1 MKLYTPEQVEL
12 MEVKSLTATDEG
24 LVIDGQ
30 IMGAMPM
37 KAVLTPADL
46 RKAFKL
52 LDART
57 AMALIGML
65 LRR

>member
-37 KAVLTPADL
+37 KAVLTPAEL

-52 LDART
+52 LDARS

>member
-37 KAVLTPADL
+37 KAVLTPAEL
-46 RKAFKL
+46 RKWRLGSQAF
-52 LDART
+52 
-57 AMALIGML
+57 
-65 LRR
+65 